1 MEPIFVNDC
10 DKNKYFIATY
20 DLESSTNLRD
30 AAWNLAIGQSVG
42 NPNVRNN
49 WETDELFNNYS
60 CKVLGDEDVM
70 KLLRQGVVKIGFPI
84 INTDWEGDGI
94 SHLLC
99 QLMGG
104 QTDINII
111 TKCRLID
118 IKFPEK
124 VLKFFKG
131 PKFGMSGFRKF
142 CGVYDKPLL
151 GGIIKPKTGISK
163 EVLLEMVKEMVEG
176 TGINFI
182 KEDEILSNPSFCP
195 IEERVPLIMDY
206 LKNKNVVYCVCING
220 DPLHILNRAKKVA
233 ELGGNGIHV
242 NFWCGLGVYKS
253 LRDLD
258 LPLFLHFQTSGSKI
272 LTDPSH
278 RFSIDFEVVCYL
290 AALSGVD
297 FAHIGMIG
305 GYTNSEENDV
315 LEILKMMNS
324 NNSVPTLSCGMHPG
338 LVEYITKKTGNDY
351 LANCGGA
358 LHGHPM
364 GTSAGVK
371 AMKQAIEGLIEKDE
385 YKVAVEKWG
394 CSC

>member
-1 MEPIFVNDC
+1 MEPVFLPNC
-10 DKNKYFIATY
+10 DRDKYFIATY
-20 DLESSTNLRD
+20 MLESSTTLRD
-30 AAWNLAIGQSVG
+30 AAWDLAIGQSVG

-49 WETDELFNNYS
+49 WETDELFNKYS
-60 CKVLGDEDVM
+60 CKILGNEEDM
-70 KLLRQGVVKIGFPI
+70 KLISKGIVKIGFPI

-99 QLMGG
+99 QVMGG
-104 QTDINII
+104 QTDINKII
-111 TKCRLID
+111 LCRLID
-118 IKFPEK
+118 IEFPQE
-124 VLKFFKG
+124 VLKYFKG

-142 CGVYDKPLL
+142 CGVTGKPLL

-163 EVLLEMVKEMVEG
+163 EILLEMVKEMVEN

-206 LKNKNVVYCVCING
+206 LKDKNVVYCVCING
-220 DPLHILNRAKKVA
+220 DPLHILERAKKVY

-253 LRDLD
+253 LRDLN

-278 RFSIDFEVVCYL
+278 RFSINFKVICYL

-305 GYTNSEENDV
+305 GYTNSEEEDV
-315 LEILKMMNS
+315 LEILKMMNQ

-338 LVEYITKKTGNDY
+338 LVENITKKSGIDY

-358 LHGHPM
+358 LHGHPQ

-371 AMKQAIEGLIEKDE
+371 AMKQAIDGNTNFPE
-385 YKVAVEKWG
+385 YELAVKKWG
-394 CSC
+394 KY